1 MSGQFDILYVNQ
13 MKLVPQS
20 IDEVLGE
27 SKTKDF
33 DEQVKINWESLFA
46 EYLRDVDGKS
56 QYHLLA
62 FYLSCKGFAQ
72 IKEEEKRK
80 TAGNLLLE
88 RFIVC

>member
-1 MSGQFDILYVNQ
+1 MTKTIYLLIFQAREEATKKNKIRSNEYQ
-13 MKLVPQS
+13 MNIFLAYISNNTQT
-20 IDEVLGE
+20 L
-27 SKTKDF
+27 
-33 DEQVKINWESLFA
+33 
-46 EYLRDVDGKS
+46 KS